1 MRYSKQRE
9 LVLRTVEQLCDHP
22 TAEEI
27 FDKAAPE
34 CPGLSLGTVYR
45 NLNSLVEAGMVRRV
59 SIPGRADRF
68 DHTLCWH
75 SHLYCTACGGVVDAD
90 VDEKQVMRLVRRQK
104 DVVVQDCAVV
114 LFGLCEACAKKD
126 GFYWNTLT
134 LNTTKRLR
142 SWCVRL
148 TTPRRWPLYTAM
160 AVSRTSTMASASRAC
175 WWISATACAI
185 SPRMQTS
192 SSSTPAPCVSTPSS
206 ACSAMWVH

>member
-9 LVLRTVEQLCDHP
+9 LVLHTVEQLCDHP

-75 SHLYCTACGGVVDAD
+75 SHLYCTACGGVVDAEAHLVPD
-90 VDEKQVMRLVRRQK
+90 AEDGAVGVGAETQVGLLTQEL
-104 DVVVQDCAVV
+104 QAVF
-114 LFGLCEACAKKD
+114 LGLQGIFFGI
-126 GFYWNTLT
+126 
-134 LNTTKRLR
+134 
-142 SWCVRL
+142 
-148 TTPRRWPLYTAM
+148 
-160 AVSRTSTMASASRAC
+160 AVA
-175 WWISATACAI
+175 
-185 SPRMQTS
+185 
-192 SSSTPAPCVSTPSS
+192 
-206 ACSAMWVH
+206 

>member
-114 LFGLCEACAKKD
+114 LFGLCETCAKKQAE
-126 GFYWNTLT
+126 G
-134 LNTTKRLR
+134 
-142 SWCVRL
+142 
-148 TTPRRWPLYTAM
+148 
-160 AVSRTSTMASASRAC
+160 
-175 WWISATACAI
+175 
-185 SPRMQTS
+185 
-192 SSSTPAPCVSTPSS
+192 
-206 ACSAMWVH
+206 